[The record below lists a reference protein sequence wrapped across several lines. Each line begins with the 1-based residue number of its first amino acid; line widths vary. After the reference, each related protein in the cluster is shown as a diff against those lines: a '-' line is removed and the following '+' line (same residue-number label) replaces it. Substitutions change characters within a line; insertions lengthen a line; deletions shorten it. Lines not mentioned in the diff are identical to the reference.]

1 MKNLFI
7 YMVAIMTLLG
17 CGNKKKDAAVDGGQG
32 IGVDTETIQ
41 ALEDGHNKEAILDGP
56 DGTSTQAFTGSKDGV
71 EVDLLDI
78 DEMPKTAVR
87 QPNAYFQHAVYI
99 NVHRPSANEGE
110 VEAICSVWLADEK
123 AGTVIKLCVTK
134 PMAELHWER
143 MKGRDADGIE
153 VPITQI
159 AAADRAYL
167 VPGDVSKVI
176 VEGCPDSRNIWTY
189 IIDPYTQTA
198 KQLPSTE
205 GVVSLDWEKKEII
218 AASYGY
224 DDDGRYSVKKA
235 YSVDGKFLRREG
247 DKERE

>member
-1 MKNLFI
+1 MKKLLFTL
-7 YMVAIMTLLG
+7 VAIMMLSA
-17 CGNKKKDAAVDGGQG
+17 CGSKKGKPVIDGGPGVG
-32 IGVDTETIQ
+32 IDNETIQ

-56 DGTSTQAFTGSKDGV
+56 DGTSTHAFTGSKDGV
-71 EVDLLDI
+71 ETDLLDI

-87 QPNAYFQHAVYI
+87 QPNAHFQHAVYI
-99 NVHRPSANEGE
+99 NVDRPSANEGE
-110 VEAICSVWLADEK
+110 VEAICSVWLADERV
-123 AGTVIKLCVTK
+123 GTVIKVCVTN
-134 PMAELHWER
+134 PMAELQWER
-143 MKGRDADGIE
+143 MKGRDADGVD

-176 VEGCPDSRNIWTY
+176 VEGCPDGRNIWTY

-198 KQLPSTE
+198 MQLPSTE
-205 GVVSLDWEKKEII
+205 GVVNLDWEKKEIY

-224 DDDGRYSVKKA
+224 DDDGRYSVTKA
-235 YSVDGKFLRREG
+235 YSVDGKFLRRVG

>member
-1 MKNLFI
+1 MKKQLI
-7 YMVAIMTLLG
+7 YVFALMVACG
-17 CGNKKKDAAVDGGQG
+17 CSSKKEKAVDGGSG
-32 IGVDTETIQ
+32 IGIDTETIQ

-56 DGTSTQAFTGSKDGV
+56 DGTSTQAFTGSKDKV

-87 QPNAYFQHAVYI
+87 QPDAYFQHAVYI
-99 NVHRPSANEGE
+99 NVDRPSANEGE
-110 VEAICSVWLADEK
+110 IEAICSVWLADEK
-123 AGTVIKLCVTK
+123 AGTVLKVCVTN
-134 PMAELHWER
+134 PMAELQWER
-143 MKGRDADGIE
+143 MQGRDADAVD

-159 AAADRAYL
+159 AAADKAY
-167 VPGDVSKVI
+167 VAPGDVSKVI

-189 IIDPYTQTA
+189 IIDPYSKTA
-198 KQLPSTE
+198 LQLPSTE
-205 GVVSLDWEKKEII
+205 GVVSLDWEHKEII

-235 YSVDGKFLRREG
+235 YSLEGKFLRRVG

>member
-1 MKNLFI
+1 MKKQLI
-7 YMVAIMTLLG
+7 YVFALMVACG
-17 CGNKKKDAAVDGGQG
+17 CSSKKEKAVDGGSG
-32 IGVDTETIQ
+32 IGIDTETIQ

-56 DGTSTQAFTGSKDGV
+56 DGTSTQAFTGSKDKV

-87 QPNAYFQHAVYI
+87 QPDAYFQHAVYI
-99 NVHRPSANEGE
+99 NVDRPSANEGE
-110 VEAICSVWLADEK
+110 IEAICSVWLADEK
-123 AGTVIKLCVTK
+123 AGTVLKVCVTN
-134 PMAELHWER
+134 PMAELQWER
-143 MKGRDADGIE
+143 MQGMDADAVD

-159 AAADRAYL
+159 AAADKAY
-167 VPGDVSKVI
+167 VAPGDVSKVI

-189 IIDPYTQTA
+189 IIDPYSQTA
-198 KQLPSTE
+198 LQLPSTE
-205 GVVSLDWEKKEII
+205 GVVSLDWEHKEII

-235 YSVDGKFLRREG
+235 YSLEGKFLRRVG